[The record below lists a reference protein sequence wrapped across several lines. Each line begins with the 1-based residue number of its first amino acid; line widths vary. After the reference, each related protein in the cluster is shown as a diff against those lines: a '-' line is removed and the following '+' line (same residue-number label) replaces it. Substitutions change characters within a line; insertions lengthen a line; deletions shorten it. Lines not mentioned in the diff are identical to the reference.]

1 MRFYT
6 KSSSLLLLNFSLLRL
21 LAPSLLCVI
30 FILLPLNFSLLRLI
44 LPPSL
49 LCCVLRR
56 APLAPPAVPANVAPV
71 ARYGHPGALV
81 VGEHVLEII
90 HVLEGQRVDFTQS
103 VKVTGLKLL
112 DFTVYYKC
120 PRTACIIIRRARQ
133 LVYPTFCPALEWYD
147 ALLTSD
153 TAAVTIRTTSSHG
166 NDRVYFLHLAF
177 RGSRRG
183 CIRRRVLCCCSSK
196 KRNE

>member
-1 MRFYT
+1 
-6 KSSSLLLLNFSLLRL
+6 
-21 LAPSLLCVI
+21 
-30 FILLPLNFSLLRLI
+30 
-44 LPPSL
+44 
-49 LCCVLRR
+49 
-56 APLAPPAVPANVAPV
+56 
-71 ARYGHPGALV
+71 
-81 VGEHVLEII
+81 
-90 HVLEGQRVDFTQS
+90 LEGQRVNFTQS

-133 LVYPTFCPALEWYD
+133 LVYPTFCPALVYGVILW
-147 ALLTSD
+147 LTSD

-183 CIRRRVLCCCSSK
+183 CIRRRVLVLLLFEEE
-196 KRNE
+196 KRMNAGEDG